1 MASYYTKVSV
11 LFPVGS
17 AENITP
23 ALALYQQFADEL
35 EEKGECIGFEVEADD
50 LPGTADL
57 WLHSDE
63 DADVENI
70 IAFALHCAEAF
81 NLQGL
86 WGFRWCLTC
95 SKARLDGYGG
105 GTQMLDLGA
114 RRSLS
119 WIDTE
124 HWLGEQI
131 ARLEQPAQTAD
142 AILDAFKVPQDWT
155 AEVEAYHLRAFLDRE
170 IAADRDVADRFR
182 AFLTEVS
189 AGDDPTPCRE
199 CGEPM
204 FIEDNGVSH
213 HAGHGADGIDH
224 SRDLDHVAVTEKE
237 A

>member
-1 MASYYTKVSV
+1 MANYYTKVSV

-17 AENITP
+17 AENVAP
-23 ALALYQQFADEL
+23 ALTLYQQFTDEL
-35 EEKGECIGFEVEADD
+35 EEADGYIGFHAKADD
-50 LPGTADL
+50 LPDTADL
-57 WLHSDE
+57 WLHADE
-63 DADVENI
+63 NADIENI
-70 IAFALHCAEAF
+70 IAFALQCAEAF
-81 NLQGL
+81 DLKGL

-105 GTQMLDLGA
+105 GAQLLDLGA

-124 HWLGEQI
+124 HWLGDQI

-142 AILDAFKVPQDWT
+142 AILDTFKVPQDWT
-155 AEVEAYHLRAFLDRE
+155 AEVEAYHLRAFLDQE

-182 AFLTEVS
+182 AFLTKVS
-189 AGDDPTPCRE
+189 AGADPTPCRE

-213 HAGHGADGIDH
+213 HAGDGADGIDH
-224 SRDLDHVAVTEKE
+224 SRDLDHVAVTEKD